1 MAKKTLRLP
10 SCERWAVWGWA
21 LPCAMVFGCLPG
33 PLCNSFSIAPTVVSV
48 KAGSSPVCGATV
60 TATRVFDDA
69 TVGPITFVEDVDDAA
84 CTGTYTSSLNN
95 TATWTIQVAK
105 AGFMT
110 ATVSVAGPAPVD
122 CNHSTGAPQQQ
133 QVSVNLSP

>member
-1 MAKKTLRLP
+1 
-10 SCERWAVWGWA
+10 
-21 LPCAMVFGCLPG
+21 MVLGCLPG
-33 PLCNSFSIAPTVVSV
+33 PQCSSLSTPPTVVSV

-69 TVGPITFVEDVDDAA
+69 TVGPITFVEEVDDGA
-84 CTGTYTSSLNN
+84 CTGTYTNFLNN
-95 TATWTIQVAK
+95 TATWTIEVAK

-122 CNHSTGAPQQQ
+122 CNHSRGAPQQQ
-133 QVSVNLSP
+133 QVLVNLSP